1 MEVERP
7 GLSMDKLPVGFVDAP
22 QDLRSGSLR
31 GCCGGRRKQFL
42 RSGGWGRRYSGMAIL
57 CHGYFDKMFAI
68 PQIWD
73 RKPGGSRGYL
83 SISTQRHSC
92 LSKNLLECKK
102 TGKLLGAEKPAGPP
116 RARRTLGGIGRCGV
130 GPGPFLQVPSPGV
143 NRRGL
148 SSQVALALGIPAL
161 SRLATPRAFWSCSLT
176 LESGSLDK
184 CWHWWARP
192 GTTEGPA
199 GWAGS
204 FWKNRLA
211 VR

>member
-102 TGKLLGAEKPAGPP
+102 TASFWEQRSQLDHP
-116 RARRTLGGIGRCGV
+116 GRGEPWEGSAGV
-130 GPGPFLQVPSPGV
+130 GSAPGPFLQVPSPGV

-148 SSQVALALGIPAL
+148 SSQMALALGIPAL
-161 SRLATPRAFWSCSLT
+161 FRLATPRAFWSCSLT